1 MAFLTGAVISVM
13 VIFNTELGEATS
25 NSASIL
31 VNQAVGDALSD
42 ALFLEAV
49 MITMDVSMEQFSQL
63 YVNLPL

>member
-1 MAFLTGAVISVM
+1 M
-13 VIFNTELGEATS
+13 
-25 NSASIL
+25 L

-49 MITMDVSMEQFSQL
+49 MITMGISMEQFSEL